1 MEHNISAL
9 DLCPFKV
16 LARQKRRAL
25 SYSTQSETHPISA
38 MDTRPSSADRDWT
51 SERDSRAPLGRKSA
65 LYNEETRRVPLTC
78 SNLAFQA
85 SLAKG
90 PWPTMTRRVQIL
102 RKSRPSAQS
111 WYSRNTGLSST
122 GTRSGMT
129 TSSSK
134 RRPTSSGTAPSHR
147 VSSRAA
153 LAEMTAQV
161 YTCVNT
167 DVWVGVHQ
175 CECVMPSTA
184 VGRLE
189 KL

>member
-1 MEHNISAL
+1 MGHL
-9 DLCPFKV
+9 LCTQGNLV
-16 LARQKRRAL
+16 CGRRQNHERHSNRLVSSDGAGAFNGTKHTCFRSVPEERRATAL
-25 SYSTQSETHPISA
+25 KAEHTPSA
-38 MDTRPSSADRDWT
+38 QQTRDLPARKGTGLLNVTASPPGRNSAPYK
-51 SERDSRAPLGRKSA
+51 EGEK
-65 LYNEETRRVPLTC
+65 RVPLTC

-161 YTCVNT
+161 
-167 DVWVGVHQ
+167 
-175 CECVMPSTA
+175 
-184 VGRLE
+184 
-189 KL
+189 